1 MSHWIMATTSGGA
14 ITVGLLGS
22 SPRRPHWRWAGVR
35 LVFLVLATGVPLC
48 TTLLVGQRYGW
59 SVLAIIGG
67 ALALALIAERLD
79 MSPWPPLERQ
89 RNWLAAGV
97 IAGAWS
103 AVPVITWIHSAGATK
118 DVDARALLATPIFAA
133 GFGLF
138 VAFAGQSF
146 AALGRLRKSASSP
159 DSDGHLESVARWT
172 WFRVLGVGGAYL
184 VNAVVALGIIIGR
197 RDPPACALPPGS
209 THHDLLLA
217 STLVAIALCFCALY
231 VGGRRLDP
239 SSLMALFAVGTPL
252 VLAGAVFGAAPYLV
266 SVPRHI
272 PLYAGAVSALTF
284 AWVVHSLRFH
294 ATREDLQFTL
304 CRVNVLAGVIALA
317 CASAVYWLFAAALWS
332 KHRPVT
338 APDASYATATVVVGL
353 GSVVAVALGGLR
365 RLQPTRRLT
374 TYPALQNIMGDLLVQ
389 LFTIMA
395 LVVAVAYI
403 GRVEAG
409 CTGIVAVV
417 LAVTVFG
424 VVPTTGRIGQLI
436 WTSIRDELQQQR
448 CEVPRVFHET
458 WQHQATAKRE
468 HDEQIRRVE
477 AHLQLQVGVTAIP
490 MVTTAGWLLLTCF
503 EASSPF

>member
-1 MSHWIMATTSGGA
+1 
-14 ITVGLLGS
+14 
-22 SPRRPHWRWAGVR
+22 
-35 LVFLVLATGVPLC
+35 
-48 TTLLVGQRYGW
+48 
-59 SVLAIIGG
+59 
-67 ALALALIAERLD
+67 
-79 MSPWPPLERQ
+79 
-89 RNWLAAGV
+89 
-97 IAGAWS
+97 
-103 AVPVITWIHSAGATK
+103 
-118 DVDARALLATPIFAA
+118 
-133 GFGLF
+133 
-138 VAFAGQSF
+138 
-146 AALGRLRKSASSP
+146 
-159 DSDGHLESVARWT
+159 
-172 WFRVLGVGGAYL
+172 
-184 VNAVVALGIIIGR
+184 
-197 RDPPACALPPGS
+197 
-209 THHDLLLA
+209 
-217 STLVAIALCFCALY
+217 
-231 VGGRRLDP
+231 
-239 SSLMALFAVGTPL
+239 MALFAVGTPL